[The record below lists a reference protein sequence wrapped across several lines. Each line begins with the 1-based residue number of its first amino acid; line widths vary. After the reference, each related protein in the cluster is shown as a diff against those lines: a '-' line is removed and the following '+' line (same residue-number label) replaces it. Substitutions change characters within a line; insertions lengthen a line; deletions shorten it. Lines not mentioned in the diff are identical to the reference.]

1 LIDAIEE
8 GSQGLAAVNGIDL
21 VPQRIQEHHKTHS
34 AEMEKRL
41 RLEKINQNT
50 RAANHAAEIEA
61 LEGKVQF
68 HQEAAAMVQVLNSQL
83 LCFHYAFLHHACIL
97 IANDLWSSFSKVP
110 CCWLDCP
117 VHERSVVCWFAVN
130 AFLSEAQSTIAFV
143 YLQGDRI

>member
-1 LIDAIEE
+1 MLLR
-8 GSQGLAAVNGIDL
+8 GVTGTCRYCGVDL

-83 LCFHYAFLHHACIL
+83 LCLHYAFLHHACIL
-97 IANDLWSSFSKVP
+97 LANDLWSNFSKVP
-110 CCWLDCP
+110 CCRLDCP
-117 VHERSVVCWFAVN
+117 VHERSAVCWFVVN
-130 AFLSEAQSTIAFV
+130 PFRSEAQSAITSV